1 MEKTIQVK
9 YGVENWGWHPDGLER
24 GKGSWA

>member
-9 YGVENWGWHPDGLER
+9 YGVESWGWDPGGFER